1 MQEDEIIEDLYT
13 QLYVN
18 SLTRDKR
25 QDKQLIMRLCW
36 VSHTET
42 ERESE
47 YELNVDKP

>member
-1 MQEDEIIEDLYT
+1 MQEDEITEDLYT

-25 QDKQLIMRLCW
+25 QDKQRIMRLCW
-36 VSHTET
+36 VSHTER
-42 ERESE
+42 ERVSE